1 MIDTP
6 THTTR
11 TRTPIRSAGL
21 LLPAVRLGGFSAVWR
36 PRVVFVAMLSLVGAV
51 IVSIFSLGIG
61 DFALAPDTVVRALL
75 GFGTPQEQLIVMTVR
90 LPRILTGIAAG
101 VALALAGALMQSAAR
116 NALAS
121 PDLLGVTAGASAG
134 AVAVITLGGTASAGG
149 FLREVGVPGAALV
162 GAAVAT
168 ALVFLLL
175 GRTGV
180 HGIQPL
186 LVGIGVSAFFTGLV
200 SWFLIAAPIKDAGR
214 ANVWLTGS
222 INQRSWP
229 EFWPIAIAVLVS
241 VVVLIP
247 LAHRL
252 DAFALGLDIAK
263 SVGIPI
269 GRIGIA
275 FVAISVMLTA
285 VSAAAVGPLGF
296 VALVAPHLARI
307 ASGATRAPLL
317 GSAAIGALLVA
328 ASDLLARTLLAPIQL
343 PAGAVIAVI
352 GGPFLIWLLISQ
364 RRRTTA

>member
-1 MIDTP
+1 MTATRNAATSVP
-6 THTTR
+6 TTATR
-11 TRTPIRSAGL
+11 IA
-21 LLPAVRLGGFSAVWR
+21 PALRLGRASVRWR
-36 PRVVFVAMLSLVGAV
+36 PRHLVVVVVAVVAALAV
-51 IVSIFSLGIG
+51 AVVSAGVG
-61 DFALAPDTVVRALL
+61 DFTMTPGRVLEVLA
-75 GFGTPQEQLIVMTVR
+75 GQGTRREELVILTIR
-90 LPRILTGIAAG
+90 LPRIL
-101 VALALAGALMQSAAR
+101 VALVVGLALGMSGAITQTTAR

-252 DAFALGLDIAK
+252 DAFALGLDIAR

-317 GSAAIGALLVA
+317 GSAAIGALVVA